1 MIGGCKTRIGGAW
14 EKRDENQGDGL
25 IVSGSNRRE
34 ILKLI
39 AGQVEEVSAALH
51 AGFTGVYSLRP
62 GEAGGE
68 ARIEVGQI
76 SKVIVHFQKPVP

>member
-1 MIGGCKTRIGGAW
+1 VIGGGKARIVGAW
-14 EKRDENQGDGL
+14 KKRDENQGDRS
-25 IVSGSNRRE
+25 IVPGSDRSE
-34 ILKLI
+34 ILELI
-39 AGQVEEVSAALH
+39 AGQVEQVSAALH

-76 SKVIVHFQKPVP
+76 SKIIAHFQKPVP